1 MIKEFILQGLNCANC
16 AAKIEGSAKKLAGV
30 SAVSLNFV
38 TATLRLHISP
48 GYVENIYEKIVK
60 IVHAHEPDV
69 VVREKTIYR
78 VASAENNKTSLTKIL
93 PLLAGLLLL
102 VGGMFAEKLLH
113 TNYPIPLAI
122 FIGGYLL
129 LGGKVLTR
137 AAKNIWRGKIFDEN
151 FLMAIAT
158 IGAFALGEYAEALA
172 VMLFYQTGMFFQEA
186 AVTKSKRTITSLLDI
201 RPDYANLFSNSH
213 ITKVDP
219 HSVDIGSI
227 IIVQPGEKIPLDGQ
241 IIEGESC
248 VDTAALNGEAIPR
261 KVAPPDM
268 AFSGWINQNGLLK
281 IKVTQTFG
289 ESTASKIISLVENA
303 AAKKAP
309 TESFITK
316 FALYYTPAVVSLAAL
331 LAIIPPLFWGTDW
344 LTWLNRALIFL
355 VVSCPC
361 ALVISIPLGFFGGIG
376 NASKKGI
383 LVKGGN
389 YLEALNNLEIVVFDK
404 TGTLTRGLFTVSA
417 LCPAQGLS
425 EQELLQTAALAE
437 AYSNHPIALSI
448 KNAYGHSIDKSS
460 IKEYNELT
468 GLGVAMTVNNEL
480 LLAGS
485 ISLMTKMGITIEEKP
500 PANNIEEANNGI
512 KVYIALAGLYI
523 GHIIIS
529 DIIKPD
535 SRDVITDLKS
545 LGIKKTVMLTGD
557 DPIIAQGVA
566 RKLKIDECY
575 GGLLPQEK
583 AAKLSELSRKKH
595 PGGKLAFVGDGINDA
610 PVLALADIGVAMGAL
625 GADAAIESA
634 DIVLMSDEPTKL
646 IEAMGIARFTKHV
659 VWQNIIFALGV
670 KVVFL
675 LLGALGLASLWEAVF
690 ADVGVAL
697 LAILNAMR
705 VLRA

>member
-1 MIKEFILQGLNCANC
+1 
-16 AAKIEGSAKKLAGV
+16 
-30 SAVSLNFV
+30 
-38 TATLRLHISP
+38 
-48 GYVENIYEKIVK
+48 
-60 IVHAHEPDV
+60 
-69 VVREKTIYR
+69 
-78 VASAENNKTSLTKIL
+78 
-93 PLLAGLLLL
+93 
-102 VGGMFAEKLLH
+102 
-113 TNYPIPLAI
+113 
-122 FIGGYLL
+122 
-129 LGGKVLTR
+129 
-137 AAKNIWRGKIFDEN
+137 
-151 FLMAIAT
+151 
-158 IGAFALGEYAEALA
+158 
-172 VMLFYQTGMFFQEA
+172 
-186 AVTKSKRTITSLLDI
+186 
-201 RPDYANLFSNSH
+201 
-213 ITKVDP
+213 
-219 HSVDIGSI
+219 
-227 IIVQPGEKIPLDGQ
+227 
-241 IIEGESC
+241 
-248 VDTAALNGEAIPR
+248 
-261 KVAPPDM
+261 
-268 AFSGWINQNGLLK
+268 
-281 IKVTQTFG
+281 
-289 ESTASKIISLVENA
+289 
-303 AAKKAP
+303 
-309 TESFITK
+309 
-316 FALYYTPAVVSLAAL
+316 
-331 LAIIPPLFWGTDW
+331 
-344 LTWLNRALIFL
+344 
-355 VVSCPC
+355 
-361 ALVISIPLGFFGGIG
+361 
-376 NASKKGI
+376 
-383 LVKGGN
+383 
-389 YLEALNNLEIVVFDK
+389 
-404 TGTLTRGLFTVSA
+404 
-417 LCPAQGLS
+417 
-425 EQELLQTAALAE
+425 
-437 AYSNHPIALSI
+437 
-448 KNAYGHSIDKSS
+448 
-460 IKEYNELT
+460 
-468 GLGVAMTVNNEL
+468 
-480 LLAGS
+480 
-485 ISLMTKMGITIEEKP
+485 MGITIEEKP